1 MNLPGISYI
10 IIDVISSSGGKEHK
24 SLLLVGL
31 HEHLID
37 TQPYP
42 SPYKGAI
49 YEILE
54 SITLNKGD
62 NSKEETWI
70 NEKQQ
75 KMPAVYMGGP
85 RWG

>member
-1 MNLPGISYI
+1 M
-10 IIDVISSSGGKEHK
+10 
-24 SLLLVGL
+24 LVGL

-37 TQPYP
+37 AQPYP

-49 YEILE
+49 YDILG
-54 SITLNKGD
+54 SIILNKGD
-62 NSKEETWI
+62 NSKEEARI

-75 KMPAVYMGGP
+75 KMSAVYMGGP